1 MLNEIEKSNQMTILQ
16 KKIDDKLSK
25 LDGKDSKTWYNMNKN
40 LINTN
45 LCKDAIDFRMS
56 MLDSTL
62 NKYILDFT
70 DIYYFRRTLY
80 CRDRCIIKDDKESN
94 DKDLIEKL
102 YKDLYEKIQTLNI
115 IRGQDDYDN
124 VLKLI
129 QSFIQTRL

>member
-1 MLNEIEKSNQMTILQ
+1 MKLKNLLILQ
-16 KKIDDKLSK
+16 KNIDDKLSK
-25 LDGKDSKTWYNMNKN
+25 LDVKDSKTWYNNN
-40 LINTN
+40 IDSIITN

-62 NKYILDFT
+62 NKKYILDFT

-129 QSFIQTRL
+129 QSFIKTRL